1 MALTNLVFWMAH
13 VHATLIADWS
23 HEGAAG
29 RPSWKQARQRW
40 RNEFPLAMAC
50 LPTVVVLV
58 LSGLGFYGVEF
69 AVWLS
74 LIMGIVLLA
83 AWGFAIARVARLG
96 AFGYLFVAGIN
107 VGLGLAIVLLKVIVS
122 H

>member
-23 HEGAAG
+23 HEGAG
-29 RPSWKQARQRW
+29 SRPSWTQARHRM

-50 LPTVVVLV
+50 LPTLVVLV
-58 LSGLGFYGVEF
+58 LSGLGFYGVAL

-74 LIMGIVLLA
+74 LIIGIVLLA
-83 AWGFAIARVARLG
+83 GWGVAIARVARLG
-96 AFGYLFVAGIN
+96 VFGYLFVAGIN
-107 VGLGLAIVLLKVIVS
+107 VALGLAIVLLKVIVS